1 MDTKVWSEIIRD
13 INAQLDLDACLKTSM
28 EKVSDLLCVER
39 GSLMLLDK
47 ENQELSIRA
56 AKGLN
61 ENIIKKAKTK
71 VGEGVSGWVAK
82 NKEPLLIKDIARDKR
97 FRRRS
102 KGYHN
107 NSLLS
112 VPLVA
117 NNELLGVI
125 NVNNKASKETFQEND
140 LDILKEMASH
150 VSGAIDK
157 SLKYEEIKRLSQL
170 KLDFVATVSH
180 ELRSPLT
187 SVKEAMNIL
196 LDGLTGEVDPNQKKF
211 LTISKSN
218 IDRVLRLIEELLD
231 LSRLEAGKVDTE
243 RSFQDICVVAK
254 EAYETMKIDADK
266 RDVRLK
272 LDLSHK
278 KLEMWFDRDQIERVF
293 TNLIGNA
300 IKFTQNNGI
309 VNIELEDLGKFVEVS
324 VTDNGPGIAENDL
337 NKVFNKFYTVS
348 KAKSSGMKSTGL
360 GLPITKEI
368 VEAHRGRI
376 WVNSRVGRGSKFSFT
391 LPKDI
396 RTER

>member
-1 MDTKVWSEIIRD
+1 MDTKIWNDIIKD
-13 INAQLDLDACLKTSM
+13 INAQLELDACLKTSM

-39 GSLMLLDK
+39 GSLMLMDK
-47 ENQELSIRA
+47 ETQELSIKA
-56 AKGLN
+56 SKGLN
-61 ENIIKKAKTK
+61 ENIIKSAKTRM
-71 VGEGVSGWVAK
+71 GEGVSGWVAK
-82 NKEPLLIKDIARDKR
+82 NKEPLLIKDIAIDKR

-112 VPLVA
+112 VPLLA

-125 NVNNKASKETFQEND
+125 NVNNKASKETFEEND

-157 SLKYEEIKRLSQL
+157 SLKYEEIKRLSAL

-187 SVKEAMNIL
+187 SVKEAMNLL
-196 LDGLTGEVDPNQKKF
+196 LDGLTGEVNPTQEKF
-211 LTISKSN
+211 LTIAKKN
-218 IDRVLRLIEELLD
+218 IDRVLRLIEELLG
-231 LSRLEAGKVDTE
+231 LSKLEAGRLDTK
-243 RSFQDICVVAK
+243 RNFQDICAVTK
-254 EAYETMKIDADK
+254 ETYETMKIDADK
-266 RDVRLK
+266 KDIRLK
-272 LDLSHK
+272 LDTSHK
-278 KLEMWFDRDQIERVF
+278 KIEMWFDRDQIQRVF

-300 IKFTQNNGI
+300 IKFTQNSGI
-309 VNIELEDLGKFVEVS
+309 VKIELEDLGKFVEVS
-324 VTDNGPGIAENDL
+324 IIDNGPGIAEKDL
-337 NKVFNKFYTVS
+337 DKVFDKFYTVGRAS
-348 KAKSSGMKSTGL
+348 SSGTKSTGL

-376 WVNSRVGRGSKFSFT
+376 WVSSRLGRGSKFSFT

-396 RTER
+396 RMV

>member
-1 MDTKVWSEIIRD
+1 MDTKVWNGIIKD

-28 EKVSDLLCVER
+28 DKVSDLLGVER

-61 ENIIKKAKTK
+61 ENIIKKAKAK
-71 VGEGVSGWVAK
+71 VGEGISGWVAK

-117 NNELLGVI
+117 NDEVLGVI
-125 NVNNKASKETFQEND
+125 NVNNKVSKETFQEKD

-196 LDGLTGEVDPNQKKF
+196 LDGLAGEVDPNQEKF
-211 LTISKSN
+211 ITISKNN

-243 RSFQDICVVAK
+243 RSFQDICTVAK

-266 RDVRLK
+266 RDIRLK

-278 KLEMWFDRDQIERVF
+278 KLEMWFDRGQIERVF
-293 TNLIGNA
+293 TNLIG
-300 IKFTQNNGI
+300 KG
-309 VNIELEDLGKFVEVS
+309 
-324 VTDNGPGIAENDL
+324 
-337 NKVFNKFYTVS
+337 
-348 KAKSSGMKSTGL
+348 TGRHIIYPTSL
-360 GLPITKEI
+360 KIYPFL
-368 VEAHRGRI
+368 
-376 WVNSRVGRGSKFSFT
+376 
-391 LPKDI
+391 
-396 RTER
+396 

>member
-1 MDTKVWSEIIRD
+1 MDTKIWNDIIKD
-13 INAQLDLDACLKTSM
+13 INAQLELDACLKTSM

-39 GSLMLLDK
+39 GSLMLMDK
-47 ENQELSIRA
+47 ETQELSIKA
-56 AKGLN
+56 SKGLN
-61 ENIIKKAKTK
+61 ENIIKSAKTRM
-71 VGEGVSGWVAK
+71 GEGVSGWVAK
-82 NKEPLLIKDIARDKR
+82 NKEPLLIKDIAIDKR

-125 NVNNKASKETFQEND
+125 NVNNKASKETFEEND

-157 SLKYEEIKRLSQL
+157 SLKYEEIKRLSAL

-187 SVKEAMNIL
+187 SVKEAMNLL
-196 LDGLTGEVDPNQKKF
+196 LDGLTGEVNPTQEKF
-211 LTISKSN
+211 LTIAKKN
-218 IDRVLRLIEELLD
+218 IDRVLRLIEELLG
-231 LSRLEAGKVDTE
+231 LSKLEAGRLDTK
-243 RSFQDICVVAK
+243 RNFQDICAVTK
-254 EAYETMKIDADK
+254 ETYETMKIDADK
-266 RDVRLK
+266 KDIRLK
-272 LDLSHK
+272 LDTSHK
-278 KLEMWFDRDQIERVF
+278 KIEMWFDRDQIQRVF

-300 IKFTQNNGI
+300 IKFTQNSGI
-309 VNIELEDLGKFVEVS
+309 VKIELEDLGKFVEVS
-324 VTDNGPGIAENDL
+324 IIDNGPGIAEKDL
-337 NKVFNKFYTVS
+337 DKVFDKFYTVGRAS
-348 KAKSSGMKSTGL
+348 SSGTKSTGL

-376 WVNSRVGRGSKFSFT
+376 WVSSRLGRGSKFSFT

-396 RTER
+396 RMV

>member
-1 MDTKVWSEIIRD
+1 MDTKVWNDIIKD
-13 INAQLDLDACLKTSM
+13 VNAQLDLDACLKTSM
-28 EKVSDLLCVER
+28 ERISDLLGVER

-47 ENQELSIRA
+47 ESQELSIKA
-56 AKGLN
+56 SKGLN
-61 ENIIKKAKTK
+61 ENIIKSAKTK
-71 VGEGVSGWVAK
+71 MGEGVSGWVAK
-82 NKEPLLIKDIARDKR
+82 NKEPLLIKDIAIDKR
-97 FRRRS
+97 FRKRS

-112 VPLVA
+112 VPLLA

-125 NVNNKASKETFQEND
+125 NVNNKASKETFEEND

-157 SLKYEEIKRLSQL
+157 SLKYEETKRLSEV

-187 SVKEAMNIL
+187 SVKEAMNLL
-196 LDGLTGEVDPNQKKF
+196 LDGLTGEVNPTQEKF
-211 LTISKSN
+211 LTIAKKN

-231 LSRLEAGKVDTE
+231 LSKLEAGRLDTK
-243 RSFQDICVVAK
+243 RNFQDICAVIK

-266 RDVRLK
+266 RDVMLK

-300 IKFTQNNGI
+300 IKFTQDNGI

-324 VTDNGPGIAENDL
+324 VVDNGPGIAEKDL
-337 NKVFNKFYTVS
+337 NKVFDKFYTVS
-348 KAKSSGMKSTGL
+348 RAKSAGVKSTGL

-376 WVNSRVGRGSKFSFT
+376 WVTSRLGRGSKFSFT

-396 RTER
+396 RIV

>member
-1 MDTKVWSEIIRD
+1 MDTKVWNDIIKD
-13 INAQLDLDACLKTSM
+13 VNAQLDLDACLKTSM
-28 EKVSDLLCVER
+28 ERISDLLGVER

-47 ENQELSIRA
+47 ESQELSIKA
-56 AKGLN
+56 SKGLN
-61 ENIIKKAKTK
+61 ENIIKSAKTK
-71 VGEGVSGWVAK
+71 MGEGVSGWVAK
-82 NKEPLLIKDIARDKR
+82 NKEPLLIKDIAIDKR
-97 FRRRS
+97 FRKRS

-112 VPLVA
+112 VPLLA

-125 NVNNKASKETFQEND
+125 NVNNKASKETFEEND

-157 SLKYEEIKRLSQL
+157 SLKYEETKRLSEV

-187 SVKEAMNIL
+187 SVKEAMNLL
-196 LDGLTGEVDPNQKKF
+196 LDGLTGEIDPTQEKF
-211 LTISKSN
+211 LTIAKKN

-231 LSRLEAGKVDTE
+231 LSKLEAGRLDTK
-243 RSFQDICVVAK
+243 RNFQDICAVIK

-266 RDVRLK
+266 RDVMLK

-300 IKFTQNNGI
+300 IKFTQDNGI

-324 VTDNGPGIAENDL
+324 VVDNGPGIAEKDL
-337 NKVFNKFYTVS
+337 NKVFDKFYTVS
-348 KAKSSGMKSTGL
+348 RAKSAGVKSTGL

-376 WVNSRVGRGSKFSFT
+376 WVTSRLGRGSKFSFT

-396 RTER
+396 RIV